1 LKKKISNKDKKDWQ
15 NFLSNKKKLPNK
27 DLGLV
32 VNVSYKKIIKT
43 IDLHGFSLENANK
56 ITEEFILECYNKGV
70 NKIIV
75 ITGKGLRSKRHN
87 NPYVSKDFSILKY
100 SVPEFI
106 KSRENLV
113 KIIQGI
119 SEADIND
126 GGKGAF
132 YIFLKKN
139 ENEQ

>member
-1 LKKKISNKDKKDWQ
+1 M
-15 NFLSNKKKLPNK
+15 
-27 DLGLV
+27 
-32 VNVSYKKIIKT
+32 
-43 IDLHGFSLENANK
+43 
-56 ITEEFILECYNKGV
+56 KGEV
-70 NKIIV
+70 
-75 ITGKGLRSKRHN
+75 GKSCNSTSHSTL
-87 NPYVSKDFSILKY
+87 
-100 SVPEFI
+100 FI